1 MPLAADPPPTAAP
14 LDATPPPRL
23 PAPADP
29 PPTVI
34 DGRTHWTRADLA
46 ELWAFRE
53 LLFFLTL
60 RDVKLRYKQTVL
72 GVGWSLLQPVATMAV
87 IVLFLGRHGGLSQG
101 VPNYTL
107 FVLAALIPWTFF
119 ANATGNAGN
128 SLLGN
133 ERLVTKTYFPRLLLP
148 AANVAAAAFDCL
160 LCTTLLVVGLLVWAA
175 VGGPAPS
182 WHLLLVPPL
191 MAMIGLTAFGF
202 GSLFAALIA
211 VQRDFRYLLTF
222 GLQLWMFAT
231 PCIYRRPDLIG
242 PTAQQWLPVNP
253 AYGLILNF
261 RAAVLGDPF
270 DWYALFLSASVG
282 ALVLG
287 VSMIY
292 FRRVQQNLADTI

>member
-1 MPLAADPPPTAAP
+1 LPPPAE
-14 LDATPPPRL
+14 
-23 PAPADP
+23 P

-34 DGRTHWTRADLA
+34 DGRSHWSRADLA

-53 LLFFLTL
+53 LLYFLTL
-60 RDVKLRYKQTVL
+60 RDIKLRYKQTIL
-72 GVGWSLLQPVATMAV
+72 GVGWSVLQPLATMAV
-87 IVLFLGRHGGLSQG
+87 FVLFLGRMGGLSEG
-101 VPNYTL
+101 VENYTL

-119 ANATGNAGN
+119 SNATANAGN

-160 LCTTLLVVGLLVWAA
+160 LCSTLLVVGLLVWSLA
-175 VGGPAPS
+175 GGPAPS
-182 WHLLLVPPL
+182 WHLLLLPAVGVGV
-191 MAMIGLTAFGF
+191 GLTAFGF

-211 VQRDFRYLLTF
+211 VQRDFRYLLNF

-242 PTAQQWLPVNP
+242 PEAQRWLPFNP

-261 RAAVLGDPF
+261 RAAVLGTPF
-270 DWYALFLSASVG
+270 DWYALFVSGSVG

-287 VSMIY
+287 AALLY